1 MISRRIV
8 GLRNDKIAG
17 SDFARRPRR
26 GESQGGDEYRI
37 AGSDFAREPHRGES
51 QGWDE

>member
-8 GLRNDKIAG
+8 GLCND
-17 SDFARRPRR
+17 
-26 GESQGGDEYRI
+26 RI
-37 AGSDFAREPHRGES
+37 AGSDFVREPPRGES